1 MSTEFFELVLENY
14 YLINGKDRYNR
25 LIQLLERNFEEALD
39 EIEAFIKKN
48 EAVILK
54 NLVID
59 KIIDK

>member
-39 EIEAFIKKN
+39 EIDAFIKKN